1 MAKALEKTG
10 KTVEE
15 AIQSALLELG
25 CSKEQVECEILEQPS
40 KGFLGLIGAKPARVK
55 VTVKEM
61 EEKTDCMEKEISGTA
76 EDSVEIAE
84 EEQAPA
90 SETDVS
96 SLGLERAEK
105 FLSELFLAMNIEVK
119 MNGRQTEDGY
129 VFELAGKEIGVLI
142 GKHGQTLDSLQY
154 LVNLAANRGMTEDR
168 VRIIL
173 DVENYRSRREETLN
187 RLANRLAEKA
197 VRMRQSIKLEPMNRH
212 ERKIIHVALQDN
224 HRVITTSEG
233 DEPYRYIVIVPK
245 RGGNRFRERS
255 EEIE

>member
-25 CSKEQVECEILEQPS
+25 CSKEQVDCEILEQPS

-61 EEKTDCMEKEISGTA
+61 EEKTDCKEKETA
-76 EDSVEIAE
+76 ENFVEIAE

-90 SETDVS
+90 SKEDAS
-96 SLGLERAEK
+96 SLGVERAEK
-105 FLSELFLAMNIEVK
+105 FLSEIFIAMNIEVE
-119 MNGRQTEDGY
+119 MNGKQTEDGY

-154 LVNLAANRGMTEDR
+154 LVNLAANRGMTEER

-197 VRMRQSIKLEPMNRH
+197 VRMCQSIKLEPMNRH